1 MIQLIFPLGIKT
13 RCFINKR
20 IFIKYNEN
28 STENKIENELKNFNK
43 SHNISLNHTKD
54 KNKKLKIKNTRKK
67 Q

>member
-28 STENKIENELKNFNK
+28 STKYNIENELKEFNK
-43 SHNISLNHTKD
+43 KHNITLNHTK
-54 KNKKLKIKNTRKK
+54 NKIKKIKINNTKK
-67 Q
+67 K